1 MWLARDEDRTLY
13 LYSSKPIK
21 REDMNFWDLDEEDGD
36 GYVVNQIDSR
46 LFPEVTY
53 ENSPQEIK
61 ISFVNKEIEFYEG

>member
-36 GYVVNQIDSR
+36 GYVNQIGSR

>member
-21 REDMNFWDLDEEDGD
+21 YEDMNFWDLDEEDGD
-36 GYVVNQIDSR
+36 GCVNQIDSR

-61 ISFVNKEIEFYEG
+61 ISFINKELEFYEG

>member
-36 GYVVNQIDSR
+36 GYVNQIDSR
-46 LFPEVTY
+46 LFSEVTY

>member
-1 MWLARDEDRTLY
+1 MWLARDKDRTLY

-21 REDMNFWDLDEEDGD
+21 REDMNFWDLDEEDRD
-36 GYVVNQIDSR
+36 EYVNQIDSR

>member
-1 MWLARDEDRTLY
+1 MWLARDKDRTLY

-36 GYVVNQIDSR
+36 GYVNQIDSR

-53 ENSPQEIK
+53 ENSSQEIK

>member
-21 REDMNFWDLDEEDGD
+21 HEDMNFWDLDEEDGD
-36 GYVVNQIDSR
+36 GCVNQIDSR

-61 ISFVNKEIEFYEG
+61 ISFINKELEFYEG

>member
-21 REDMNFWDLDEEDGD
+21 REGANWWDLDDEDGD
-36 GYVVNQIDSR
+36 GYVSQIDSK

-53 ENSPQEIK
+53 ENSPQEVK
-61 ISFVNKEIEFYEG
+61 ISFIKKEIKFYEG